1 MPHNILL
8 TGASGYLGGDLLA
21 GLSNANLPP
30 YGTLYAL
37 VRNQEQAKAVEQHGA
52 KPLSFDVKDE
62 ASVRAAVLGNKI
74 TVVFFLIDA
83 ASSVSQELSIKALG
97 EVKKK
102 TGSEVH
108 FLHTSGAKLFSS
120 HADAPTDRA
129 LHDDDSNLYDIQAAQ
144 RANVDAFK
152 RAVGVN
158 KKIIDLA
165 EANQVRSYIFVPCI
179 VYGKG
184 RGFGNPISIQIVAIV
199 KAAKAMRRVYRT
211 DRDHPSWPV
220 CHVVDNSNLYVE
232 ILRGILENKDIGHG
246 KEGYYLASSGGI
258 AWDDIYSEFAKVLA
272 KRGVV
277 DDGTVQDVDD
287 DALDGMAAA
296 LNCSKEFVAA
306 QLGGKCTF
314 TATHGNKIGWNAQY
328 RPEHILETAESE
340 VDWIL
345 QNLKD

>member
-21 GLSNANLPP
+21 GLSDANLPP

-37 VRNQEQAKAVEQHGA
+37 VRTTEQVKAVEKYGA
-52 KPLSFDVKDE
+52 KPLIFDVKDE
-62 ASVRAAVLGNKI
+62 ASVRDAILENGI

-83 ASSVSQELSIKALG
+83 TSSTSQDLFIKALG

-102 TGSEVH
+102 TGSDVH

-120 HADAPTDRA
+120 HAGAPTDRE
-129 LHDDDSNLYDIQAAQ
+129 LRDDDANLYDIQADQ

-152 RAVGVN
+152 PVIGVN
-158 KKIIDLA
+158 RRIIDLA
-165 EANQVRSYIFVPCI
+165 EANEVRSYIFVPCI

-211 DRDHPSWPV
+211 DRGHPTWPV
-220 CHVVDNSNLYVE
+220 SHVVDNTKLYIE
-232 ILRGILENKDIGHG
+232 ILRGILENNDIDHG
-246 KEGYYLASSGGI
+246 KEGYYLASSGSV
-258 AWDDIYSEFAKVLA
+258 AWDDIYSQFAKVLA
-272 KRGVV
+272 KRGLV
-277 DDGTVQDVDD
+277 DDETVRGADD
-287 DALDGMAAA
+287 EALDGMATA
-296 LNCSKEFVAA
+296 LNCSRDFVAV

-314 TATHGNKIGWNAQY
+314 TSARGNKIGWKAQY
-328 RPEHILETAESE
+328 KPEHILESAEEE

-345 QNLKD
+345 QHLKD

>member
-1 MPHNILL
+1 MSHNVLL

-21 GLSNANLPP
+21 GLSEANLPP

-37 VRNQEQAKAVEQHGA
+37 VRNPEQARAVEQHGA
-52 KPLSFDVKDE
+52 KPLAFDVKDE
-62 ASVRAAVLGNKI
+62 ASVRAAVLDNEI

-83 ASSVSQELSIKALG
+83 ASSVSQELIIKALG

-102 TGSEVH
+102 TGSDVH

-120 HADAPTDRA
+120 HAGAPTDRA
-129 LHDDDSNLYDIQAAQ
+129 LHDDEPNLYDIQAAQ
-144 RANVDAFK
+144 RADVDAFQP
-152 RAVGVN
+152 AVGVN

-184 RGFGNPISIQIVAIV
+184 RGFGNLISIQIVAIV

-211 DRDHPSWPV
+211 DQGHPTWPV
-220 CHVVDNSNLYVE
+220 CHVIDNTNLYIE
-232 ILRGILENKDIGHG
+232 ILRGILENRDIGHG
-246 KEGYYLASSGGI
+246 KEGYYLASSGSV
-258 AWDDIYSEFAKVLA
+258 AWDDIYSEFAKALT
-272 KRGVV
+272 KRNL
-277 DDGTVQDVDD
+277 VDD
-287 DALDGMAAA
+287 DTVQYADDEALNGMATA
-296 LNCSKEFVAA
+296 LNCSKDFVAV

-314 TATHGNKIGWNAQY
+314 TAAHGNKIGWHAQY
-328 RPEHILETAESE
+328 KPEHILETAESE

>member
-21 GLSNANLPP
+21 GISEANLPP
-30 YGTLYAL
+30 FGTLYAL
-37 VRNQEQAKAVEQHGA
+37 VRTPEQAKAVEQHGA
-52 KPLSFDVKDE
+52 KPLIFDVKNE
-62 ASVRAAVLGNKI
+62 ASVRGAVVENDI
-74 TVVFFLIDA
+74 TIVFFLIDA
-83 ASSVSQELSIKALG
+83 TSAVSQELFIKALG
-97 EVKKK
+97 EVRKN

-120 HADAPTDRA
+120 HAGAPTDGA
-129 LHDDDSNLYDIQAAQ
+129 LRDDDANLYDIQAAQ

-152 RAVGVN
+152 PVVGVN

-165 EANQVRSYIFVPCI
+165 EANQVRGYIFVPCI

-211 DRDHPSWPV
+211 DRGHPTWPV
-220 CHVVDNSNLYVE
+220 SHVVDNTNLYIE

-246 KEGYYLASSGGI
+246 KKGYYLAASGSV
-258 AWDDIYSEFAKVLA
+258 AWDDIYSQFAKALA
-272 KRGVV
+272 KRGLV
-277 DDGTVQDVDD
+277 DDETVRDADD
-287 DALDGMAAA
+287 EALDGMATA
-296 LNCSKEFVAA
+296 LNCSRDFVAV

-314 TATHGNKIGWNAQY
+314 TAAHGNKIGWQAQY
-328 RPEHILETAESE
+328 EPEHLLETAEDE

-345 QNLKD
+345 QHLKD

>member
-1 MPHNILL
+1 MLHNILL
-8 TGASGYLGGDLLA
+8 TGASGYLGGDVLA
-21 GLSNANLPP
+21 GLSTTNLPP

-37 VRNQEQAKAVEQHGA
+37 VRNPEQAKVVEQYGA
-52 KPLSFDVKDE
+52 KPLTFDVKDE
-62 ASVRAAVLGNKI
+62 ASVRAAVLDNKI

-83 ASSVSQELSIKALG
+83 ASSVSQELFIKALG

-120 HADAPTDRA
+120 HAGAPTDGA
-129 LHDDDSNLYDIQAAQ
+129 LYDDDPYLYDIQAAQ
-144 RANVDAFK
+144 HANVDAFK
-152 RAVGVN
+152 PALGVN

-211 DRDHPSWPV
+211 DRGHPTWPV
-220 CHVVDNSNLYVE
+220 CHVIDNTNLYIK
-232 ILRGILENKDIGHG
+232 ILRGILEDKDIGHG
-246 KEGYYLASSGGI
+246 KEAYYLASSGSV
-258 AWDDIYSEFAKVLA
+258 AWDDIYAEFAKVLA
-272 KRGVV
+272 KRGLI
-277 DDGTVQDVDD
+277 DDDSVQDADEK
-287 DALDGMAAA
+287 ALDGMAAA
-296 LNCSKEFVAA
+296 LNCSRDFVAV

-314 TATHGNKIGWNAQY
+314 TPAHGNKIGWQAQFE
-328 RPEHILETAESE
+328 PKHILETAESE